1 MSGIRHRVVDRLKE
15 LAPPTA
21 RRRLV
26 RARLS
31 VRELTAP
38 LRGLPDFLVIGA
50 QRSGT
55 SSLYK
60 YLGRHPHVAPS
71 LRKEV
76 GYFSGHYHEG
86 ESWYRAHFPLAS
98 RSAAH
103 RRLHGV
109 KLLSFE
115 ATPDYLFDPRTP
127 SRISAL
133 LPDARFVV
141 LLRNPVDR
149 AYSHYLHMQRLGFE
163 DLAFDEALDA
173 EERRLHGDLE
183 VLDVDPDHQAKE
195 WSRYSYVARG
205 RYALQLL
212 RWWEHFDRDRFLIIR
227 SEDFFESPGRILAEI
242 TDFVGVDRWLPE
254 TFSNYSYVG
263 ASPSIPDIG
272 ADLRAQLQSVFK
284 EDNEHLAELLGR
296 DMGWDV

>member
-1 MSGIRHRVVDRLKE
+1 MKAIQHRTLDRLKE
-15 LAPPTA
+15 VTHP
-21 RRRLV
+21 
-26 RARLS
+26 S
-31 VRELTAP
+31 VRRWLVGKRLAMRGTTAKF
-38 LRGLPDFLVIGA
+38 RVLPDFLIIGA

-71 LRKEV
+71 LRKET
-76 GYFSGHYHEG
+76 GYFSSHHDKG
-86 ESWYRAHFPLAS
+86 ENWYRAHFPLAA
-98 RSAAH
+98 RGAAH
-103 RRLHGV
+103 RRLHGMN
-109 KLLSFE
+109 LLSFE

-127 SRISAL
+127 LRVSAL

-149 AYSHYLHMQRLGFE
+149 AYSHYLHMQRLRFE

-173 EERRLHGDLE
+173 EELRLQGDPE
-183 VLDVDPDHQAKE
+183 DLDADPDHQAKS

-205 RYALQLL
+205 RYAQQLL
-212 RWWEHFDRDRFLIIR
+212 RWWEQFDRDRFLIIR

-254 TFSNYSYVG
+254 TFANYSYVG